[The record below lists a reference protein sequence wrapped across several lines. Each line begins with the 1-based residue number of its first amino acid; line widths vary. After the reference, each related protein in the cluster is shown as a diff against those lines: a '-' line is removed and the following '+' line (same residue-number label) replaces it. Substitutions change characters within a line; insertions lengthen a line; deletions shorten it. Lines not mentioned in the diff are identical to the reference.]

1 MHYKRFKETDI
12 GSFNRL
18 PKHIKLKRTGEGGFR
33 LKRKRLKSK
42 SPLVSI
48 ITVTF
53 NSEKYLEDTI
63 KSIQNLSIKDFEHII
78 IDGGSKDN
86 TLKII
91 RKYSKKISYWVS
103 ETDRGIYDA
112 FNKGLLVAKG
122 KYIGFV
128 NSDDLLTKK
137 SLFILS
143 KYIKKFPDLDFFFG
157 SVKKHWG
164 VLHGFKP
171 WKIFFSL
178 SFYTSHST
186 GFYIKKSSAK
196 KMGFYNL
203 NYKYLSDFDY
213 LYRMIV
219 HMKMKGMASKK
230 KELFGHFRRGGFSSK
245 VKFKDHLLEDYN
257 IRIKNKQNKFFVTL
271 VSIYKIIKN
280 YKRL

>member
-1 MHYKRFKETDI
+1 MYYKRFKETDI

-63 KSIQNLSIKDFEHII
+63 KSIQNLSIKNFEHII

-143 KYIKKFPDLDFFFG
+143 KYIKKFPDLDFF
-157 SVKKHWG
+157 
-164 VLHGFKP
+164 L
-171 WKIFFSL
+171 
-178 SFYTSHST
+178 
-186 GFYIKKSSAK
+186 
-196 KMGFYNL
+196 
-203 NYKYLSDFDY
+203 D
-213 LYRMIV
+213 
-219 HMKMKGMASKK
+219 
-230 KELFGHFRRGGFSSK
+230 
-245 VKFKDHLLEDYN
+245 
-257 IRIKNKQNKFFVTL
+257 Q
-271 VSIYKIIKN
+271 
-280 YKRL
+280 